1 MNKKGNYFKRKSNKL
16 SFKPSKP
23 KLIHLISPILHN
35 LLGSQNS
42 IYNSLSL
49 GKSVINFCDVNN
61 LKPLNLQFCQI
72 NVGLFIP

>member
-1 MNKKGNYFKRKSNKL
+1 MKKKETISKEKSNKL

-42 IYNSLSL
+42 IYYFISR
-49 GKSVINFCDVNN
+49 KVCY
-61 LKPLNLQFCQI
+61 QFR
-72 NVGLFIP
+72 